1 MANAT
6 RFRSAFICRLLG
18 WVVLLG
24 GVLSA
29 PASRA
34 SAPAT
39 RLTAAEH
46 ATPAPGERLRIAAGT
61 TYLGTITITNDSV
74 TIDNYGTLAGTVV
87 VSSGVKGT
95 IINNLGEVTS
105 QTIYL
110 NAPTT
115 INNGS
120 DGTTLAPGATWT
132 GYIGD
137 TFGAAPTINNFA
149 RFAGEIYTLPG
160 ATIRNQR
167 GAIWDAYIHDN
178 SAALTII
185 NEGTWQASLLAS
197 GNLRVQNTG
206 LWTSRL
212 ITTGPA
218 TVSNVSTWS
227 GRGASVASRHPR
239 R

>member
-1 MANAT
+1 MATSA
-6 RFRSAFICRLLG
+6 RFRFALIRHLLVG
-18 WVVLLG
+18 ALLIGSVLMG
-24 GVLSA
+24 
-29 PASRA
+29 PASWA
-34 SAPAT
+34 SAKAT
-39 RLTAAEH
+39 TLAAAEH
-46 ATPAPGERLRIAAGT
+46 ATPKAGERVRIAAGT

-74 TIDNYGTLAGTVV
+74 TIDNYGTLAGTIV
-87 VSSGVKGT
+87 VSGGVKGT
-95 IINNLGEVTS
+95 VINNLGAVTS

-120 DGTTLAPGATWT
+120 DGTTVAASADWT

-160 ATIRNQR
+160 ATIHNQR
-167 GAIWDAYIHDN
+167 GAIWDAYIHDS
-178 SAALTII
+178 SAALTIT

-197 GNLRVQNTG
+197 GSLRVQNTG

-212 ITTGPA
+212 VTTGPA
-218 TVSNVSTWS
+218 VVTNVSSWTK
-227 GRGASVASRHPR
+227 RK
-239 R
+239 

>member
-1 MANAT
+1 MSTSA
-6 RFRSAFICRLLG
+6 RFRFALSRHLLACLLLCG
-18 WVVLLG
+18 SVLLG
-24 GVLSA
+24 Q
-29 PASRA
+29 ASWA
-34 SAPAT
+34 SAKAT
-39 RLTAAEH
+39 NLTAVEH
-46 ATPAPGERLRIAAGT
+46 ATPTTGERVRIAAGT
-61 TYLGTITITNDSV
+61 TYSGTITITNDSV
-74 TIDNYGTLAGTVV
+74 TIDNYGTLAGTIV

-95 IINNLGEVTS
+95 VINNLGAVTS

-120 DGTTLAPGATWT
+120 DGTAVVASASWT

-160 ATIRNQR
+160 AIIHNQR
-167 GAIWDAYIHDN
+167 GAIWDAYVHDS

-185 NEGTWQASLLAS
+185 NEGTWQASLTAS
-197 GNLRVQNTG
+197 GSLRVQNTG

-212 ITTGPA
+212 VTSGPA
-218 TVSNVSTWS
+218 TVSNVSLWT
-227 GRGASVASRHPR
+227 R
-239 R
+239 RK

>member
-6 RFRSAFICRLLG
+6 RFRSASICQLFG

-24 GVLSA
+24 SVFSA
-29 PASRA
+29 QARTK
-34 SAPAT
+34 AT
-39 RLTAAEH
+39 NLTATEH
-46 ATPAPGERLRIAAGT
+46 ATPAAGEQLRIAAGT
-61 TYLGTITITNDSV
+61 IYLGTITITSDSV

-120 DGTTLAPGATWT
+120 NGTTVAAGATWT

-160 ATIRNQR
+160 ATIHNQR
-167 GAIWDAYIHDN
+167 GAIWDAYIHDS
-178 SAALTII
+178 SAALTIT
-185 NEGTWQASLLAS
+185 NEGTWQASLLTS
-197 GNLRVQNTG
+197 GSLRVQNTG

-212 ITTGPA
+212 VTTGPA
-218 TVSNVSTWS
+218 SVSNVSSWAGHKAT
-227 GRGASVASRHPR
+227 AR

>member
-6 RFRSAFICRLLG
+6 RLRSASICRLLG
-18 WVVLLG
+18 WVLLLG
-24 GVLSA
+24 GVFSA
-29 PASRA
+29 QA

-39 RLTAAEH
+39 RLAAATN
-46 ATPAPGERLRIAAGT
+46 ATPAAGERLRIAAGT
-61 TYLGTITITNDSV
+61 TYLGTITITSDSV

-95 IINNLGEVTS
+95 VINNLGEVTS

-120 DGTTLAPGATWT
+120 DGTTVTPSATWT

-167 GAIWDAYIHDN
+167 GAIWDAYIHDS
-178 SAALTII
+178 SASLTIT

-197 GNLRVQNTG
+197 GSLRVQNTG

-212 ITTGPA
+212 VTTGPA
-218 TVSNVSTWS
+218 AVSNVSSWTS
-227 GRGASVASRHPR
+227 HAASPTAR